1 MKKKFSELSKTEQEA
16 IELEYHSMKPEDFD
30 DLMADAEFHTPS
42 SVRLPAEMVESL
54 KVVAKS
60 KGEPEYQTLVK
71 RWIEERLQIESNADA
86 A

>member
-1 MKKKFSELSKTEQEA
+1 MKRKFSELSKTEQKA
-16 IELEYHSMKPEDFD
+16 VELEYHSMKPEDFD
-30 DLMADAEFHTPS
+30 TLMAEAEFHTPS

-71 RWIEERLQIESNADA
+71 KWIEERLRLESGADA